1 MVPVPLMS
9 MLAQNGT
16 INLVPNIGN
25 EEGIGL
31 LNGLLKLIT
40 PFSLTCIYKEKPCT
54 SLHIYVN
61 IELYVITLYGTY
73 TFKCTRT

>member
-1 MVPVPLMS
+1 MS

-16 INLVPNIGN
+16 INLVPYSGN

-40 PFSLTCIYKEKPCT
+40 PISLTYMYKKY
-54 SLHIYVN
+54 IRMY
-61 IELYVITLYGTY
+61 IA
-73 TFKCTRT
+73 TFIFIQNYHQI